1 MSKKPRT
8 YRSYRLPASHHSG
21 SSSDEPLYLAV
32 GQLRRPHGVRGEIRM
47 EVFTD
52 FPERLAA
59 GRTVF
64 VGPRRM
70 PLQIRSVRW
79 HNGALLVAF
88 EGYNDREQV
97 GLLRNMLVTIPAEEA
112 PPLPEGEFYYHQI
125 LGLRVVTDEGE
136 TLGRVTEI
144 METGANDVFVVRAD
158 DGRSEILLPDTDEV
172 VLDIDLAAGVM
183 KVHLLPGLREG

>member
-1 MSKKPRT
+1 MSKKQRI
-8 YRSYRLPASHHSG
+8 YRSYRLPADHSG

-70 PLQIRSVRW
+70 PLQIRSVRQ
-79 HNGALLVAF
+79 HNDALLVSF
-88 EGYNDREQV
+88 EGYNDRDQV
-97 GLLRNMLVTIPAEEA
+97 GLLRNMVVAVPAEEA
-112 PPLPEGEFYYHQI
+112 PSLPEGEFYYHQI
-125 LGLRVVTDEGE
+125 LGLKVVTDEGE
-136 TLGRVTEI
+136 TLGRVAEI
-144 METGANDVFVVRAD
+144 METGANDVFVVQAE
-158 DGRSEILLPDTDEV
+158 DGRAEILLPDTEEV
-172 VLDIDLAAGVM
+172 VLEIDPEAGIM
-183 KVHLLPGLREG
+183 RVHLLPGLREA